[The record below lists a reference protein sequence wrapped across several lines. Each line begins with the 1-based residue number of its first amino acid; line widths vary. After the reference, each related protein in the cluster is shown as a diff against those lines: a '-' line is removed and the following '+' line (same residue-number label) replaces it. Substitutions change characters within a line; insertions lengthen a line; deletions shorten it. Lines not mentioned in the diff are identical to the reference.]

1 MIKEV
6 NQACEKLNNILG
18 ISVELPNVK
27 KKALKKAAV
36 CNFIVGAGLAAAGI
50 ILPSKSCAVLGGISV
65 ISSAVLRK
73 ESRDKAHE
81 S

>member
-6 NQACEKLNNILG
+6 NQACEKLNNTLG
-18 ISVELPNVK
+18 ISVELPNPK
-27 KKALKKAAV
+27 KKALKTAAV
-36 CNFIVGAGLAAAGI
+36 CNFIVGAGLVAAGI
-50 ILPSKSCAVLGGISV
+50 VFSSKSCAVLGGISV

-73 ESRDKAHE
+73 ESKDKSHE